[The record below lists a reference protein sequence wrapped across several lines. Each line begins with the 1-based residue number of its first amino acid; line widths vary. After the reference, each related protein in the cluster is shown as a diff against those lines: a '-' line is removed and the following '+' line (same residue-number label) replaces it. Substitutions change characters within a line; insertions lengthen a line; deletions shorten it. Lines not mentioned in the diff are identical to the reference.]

1 MNLVNFVS
9 AALKVLRLLTLV
21 NDTAASL
28 NSSSVE
34 RAVTLEEFLRQVER
48 RAYRTALLS
57 TKRNADALDIVQNAM
72 LRLVQ
77 HYRERDAAEWSLLF
91 NRILHNSIMDWH
103 RVQTKE
109 RKWFWKK
116 VDADLHDEDAED
128 EMAQVADDAQYSPA
142 EILLRA
148 RNIERVLLA
157 LESLPHRQRQ
167 AFILRAWE
175 GYDVATTASIM
186 MCSEGSVKTHFFRAS
201 QQLKN
206 SLMLDDV

>member
-1 MNLVNFVS
+1 L
-9 AALKVLRLLTLV
+9 LKLV
-21 NDTAASL
+21 NDTVPL
-28 NSSSVE
+28 KTSVVE
-34 RAVTLEEFLRQVER
+34 QPVTLEGFFRQVER

-57 TKRNADALDIVQNAM
+57 TKRSADALDIVQNAM

-77 HYRERDAAEWSLLF
+77 HYRERDAAEWPLLF

-103 RVQTKE
+103 REQTKE

-116 VDADLHDEDAED
+116 VDAELDDEDTED
-128 EMAQVADDAQYSPA
+128 EMSQVADDPCYNPA

-148 RNIERVLLA
+148 RNTERVLLA
-157 LESLPHRQRQ
+157 LEGLPHRQRQ

-206 SLMLDDV
+206 SLMHDDV

>member
-1 MNLVNFVS
+1 MV
-9 AALKVLRLLTLV
+9 LKVLRLLKLV
-21 NDTAASL
+21 NDTASL
-28 NSSSVE
+28 SQAAVE
-34 RAVTLEEFLRQVER
+34 QPVTLEGFLRQVER

-57 TKRNADALDIVQNAM
+57 TKRSADALDIVQNAM
-72 LRLVQ
+72 LRIVQ
-77 HYRERDAAEWSLLF
+77 HYRERDAAEWPLLF

-103 RVQTKE
+103 REQTKE
-109 RKWFWKK
+109 RRWFWKK
-116 VDADLHDEDAED
+116 VDAELNDEDAED
-128 EMAQVADDAQYSPA
+128 EIAQAADDSQYNPA
-142 EILLRA
+142 EMLLRA
-148 RNIERVLLA
+148 RNTERVLLS
-157 LESLPHRQRQ
+157 LERLPYRQRQ